1 MDAGGRSTPVG
12 DTVDDAAELKR
23 AQIRMAIR
31 SIERKASKAG
41 DLLASA
47 EDLSKFSGTVFRN
60 VDVDSTG
67 YVEFGELRV
76 CLEEICALFGLEK
89 PSQEDVETSMKD
101 LDKDMNGKVSSDE
114 FEALIKQVLEGMQ
127 ELHQADVAQAPA
139 ADMAEMAEGEEE
151 EEEEDEA
158 PATAAAAADAGA
170 HSVKTH
176 TAEGAHVTTVAE
188 GAHATAAAPA
198 NDVPPST

>member
-1 MDAGGRSTPVG
+1 MSCVRGQGLYPRGMDAGGRSTPVG

-127 ELHQADVAQAPA
+127 ELHQAEKHQKSSRPLKCICVLVLLIIIMLGAARLPA
-139 ADMAEMAEGEEE
+139 LH
-151 EEEEDEA
+151 
-158 PATAAAAADAGA
+158 PRLPSRTPPRL
-170 HSVKTH
+170 SPV
-176 TAEGAHVTTVAE
+176 VSR
-188 GAHATAAAPA
+188 
-198 NDVPPST
+198 PPSVRD

>member
-1 MDAGGRSTPVG
+1 M
-12 DTVDDAAELKR
+12 DDAAELKR

-41 DLLASA
+41 DLLANA
-47 EDLSKFSGTVFRN
+47 EDLTKFSSTVFRN
-60 VDVDSTG
+60 VDVDSTRF
-67 YVEFGELRV
+67 VEFGELRV

-127 ELHQADVAQAPA
+127 VGDAHGELRAEGGDQLLVVPVEAEPVELVDQLDHRDHLIWRPGPPSGSGRGDGGAPA
-139 ADMAEMAEGEEE
+139 GGAV
-151 EEEEDEA
+151 
-158 PATAAAAADAGA
+158 AAL
-170 HSVKTH
+170 
-176 TAEGAHVTTVAE
+176 
-188 GAHATAAAPA
+188 
-198 NDVPPST
+198 